1 MYSFP
6 IGVMLDSFRLPDRE
20 AIAAAK
26 RIGAQGVQ
34 MYCTTGEHAPENMT
48 RDKKR
53 ELLSMME
60 DAGLVFSAICGD
72 LGRGF
77 GDPELNPALIEK
89 SKRIM
94 ELSKELGSDIVTT
107 HIGVVPTDPDHPRRR
122 IMRDACR
129 ELAEFADGM
138 GSHFALETGPEPSAV
153 LKTFLDSLG
162 SRGVAVN
169 LDPANLVMVVGDD
182 PVDAVRNLRD
192 YIVHTHAKDGVMV
205 QRTDPEYIYGV
216 TPTPE
221 DVRGATFYRELPL
234 GQGGVGFPAYL
245 AALEEVGYHGFLTI
259 EREAGDDPEKDIA
272 AAAEF
277 LRKAIRK
284 S

>member
-153 LKTFLDSLG
+153 LTTFLDSLG

-182 PVDAVRNLRD
+182 PVVAVDNLKD
-192 YIVHTHAKDGVMV
+192 YIVHTHAKDGIMV
-205 QRTDPEYIYGV
+205 QKTNPEFIYGV

-234 GQGGVGFPAYL
+234 GEGTVGFPAYL
-245 AALEEVGYHGFLTI
+245 RALERVGYRGFLTI
-259 EREAGDDPEKDIA
+259 EREAGDDPFKDIKDA
-272 AAAEF
+272 ADF
-277 LRKAIRK
+277 LRKVIAEG
-284 S
+284 

>member
-6 IGVMLDSFRLPDRE
+6 IGVMLNSFRLSDRE

-26 RIGAQGVQ
+26 RVGASGVQ
-34 MYCTTGEHAPENMT
+34 TYCTTGEHAPENMT
-48 RDKKR
+48 REKKR
-53 ELLSMME
+53 ELLSMMD

-77 GDPELNPALIEK
+77 GDPALNPGLVDK

-94 ELSKELGSDIVTT
+94 ELAKELGADVVTT
-107 HIGVVPTDPDHPRRR
+107 HIGVVPSDPAHPRYDV
-122 IMRDACR
+122 MQAACG

-138 GSHFALETGPEPSAV
+138 GSHFAVETGPEPSAV
-153 LKTFLDSLG
+153 LRRFLLSLG

-182 PVDAVRNLRD
+182 PVDAVHNLKEF
-192 YIVHTHAKDGVMV
+192 IVHTHAKDGVMV
-205 QRTDPEYIYGV
+205 RKTDPEFIYGV

-234 GQGGVGFPAYL
+234 GEGGVNFPAYL
-245 AALEEVGYHGFLTI
+245 AALEEVGYRGFLTI
-259 EREAGDDPEKDIA
+259 EREAGDDPVKDIGD
-272 AAAEF
+272 AAEY
-277 LRKAIRK
+277 LRSVIREN
-284 S
+284 